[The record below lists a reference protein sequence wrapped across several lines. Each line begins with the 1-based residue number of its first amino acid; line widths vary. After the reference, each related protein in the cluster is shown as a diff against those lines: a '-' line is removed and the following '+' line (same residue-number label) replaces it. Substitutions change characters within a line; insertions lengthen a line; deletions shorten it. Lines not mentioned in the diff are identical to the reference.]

1 MDLFKGWEF
10 LVGEIVVFLIAAA
23 AIGLIAGW
31 LIRAMVA
38 WGDARAIRLADER
51 VHEKEDQI
59 ALLENDYLK
68 LKRRYNDG
76 LADAQDRLEASER
89 VRADLETQL
98 ARIEGDHS
106 KELSALRSSVSDR
119 DRRILDLETGSG
131 ASPATSLRKDMSD
144 KDTSPLTEV
153 RRPLRGTEPTRPE
166 AAMIAAARSPAPT
179 VVPLSAA
186 AAGTAASAL
195 DDTDQA
201 AEEKDV
207 GAKPDLLTEPRDGS
221 ADDLKKIIGIGP
233 KIELQLNLMGIFH
246 FDQVAALSDANLD
259 WVDANLNGFDGR
271 ARRDNWVPQAKVL
284 ADATNAKSEPVSLEP
299 LKQGDASA

>member
-131 ASPATSLRKDMSD
+131 ASPATSLRKDMAD